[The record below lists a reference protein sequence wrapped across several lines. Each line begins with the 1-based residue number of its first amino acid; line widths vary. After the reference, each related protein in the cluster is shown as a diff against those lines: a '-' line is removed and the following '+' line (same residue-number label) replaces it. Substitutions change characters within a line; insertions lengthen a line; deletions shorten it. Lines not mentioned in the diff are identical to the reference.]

1 MNKKN
6 RITERRETPA
16 VSPQDV
22 TVTRETPSA
31 PQDMAD
37 IGGCPAGGF
46 GRRSVLQG
54 VAVAGLAGVGGNL
67 LGRGSLAGRGIRPN
81 EVAVETVVSGNA
93 FPFYGEYQSG
103 IITPPPPYRQQFSTY
118 AAFNVT
124 AANRGELTDLFR
136 TLTARAAFLTAGGAA
151 PSGPAGSPPADSG
164 ILGPQISADGL
175 TVTVSVGA
183 SLFDGRYGLA
193 SRKPAQ
199 LVTMEPF
206 RHDDLDPAISDGDLL
221 IQLCADHNDTAVH
234 ALLDISDNTSGALQP
249 RWSISGFVNPPR
261 PDGVPRDWF
270 GFKDGI
276 AQPDFTS
283 TAQNNQYVWAQP
295 DSGEP
300 TWAAGGTYHVVRI
313 IDFDVQKWQRVPVAE
328 QERIFGRQ
336 KTSGAPTY
344 APDPGANDE
353 FDPIYTNDPQGL
365 LTALNSHI
373 RLANPQTP
381 QTFASSTILR
391 RSYDFEQISLTGG
404 APLLG
409 HAFTCYQREL
419 SSYIDMQ
426 TRLEDELLVP
436 YISPRGGGYFFAV
449 PGVRDSQDYYAS
461 GLLA

>member
-1 MNKKN
+1 
-6 RITERRETPA
+6 
-16 VSPQDV
+16 
-22 TVTRETPSA
+22 
-31 PQDMAD
+31 
-37 IGGCPAGGF
+37 
-46 GRRSVLQG
+46 
-54 VAVAGLAGVGGNL
+54 
-67 LGRGSLAGRGIRPN
+67 
-81 EVAVETVVSGNA
+81 VAVETAATGSA

-103 IITPPPPYRQQFSTY
+103 IITPPPPNRQPFSTY

-124 AANRGELTDLFR
+124 AANHDELVDLFR
-136 TLTARAAFLTAGGAA
+136 TLTARAAFLTAGGTA
-151 PSGPAGSPPADSG
+151 PSAPAGSPPPDNG
-164 ILGPQISADGL
+164 IVGPQIPADGL
-175 TVTVSVGA
+175 TVTVSAGA

-193 SRKPAQ
+193 ARKPVQ
-199 LVTMEPF
+199 LETMKPF
-206 RHDDLDPAISDGDLL
+206 RHDDLDPAISNGDLL
-221 IQLCADHNDTAVH
+221 IQLCANHNDTAVH
-234 ALLDISDNTSGALQP
+234 ALLDIGIHTSGALQP
-249 RWSISGFVNPPR
+249 RWTISGFTNPPR
-261 PDGVPRDWF
+261 PDGIARDWF

-283 TAQNNQYVWAQP
+283 TVQNNQYVWAQP

-300 TWAAGGTYHVVRI
+300 AWAAGGTYHVVRI
-313 IDFDVQKWQRVPVAE
+313 IQFDVQKWQGVPVAE

-344 APDPGANDE
+344 APDPNATDE

-381 QTFASSTILR
+381 QTAASSTILR
-391 RSYDFEQISLTGG
+391 RSYDFEQIPLAGGG

-419 SSYIDMQ
+419 NSYIAMQ

-436 YISPRGGGYFFAV
+436 YISPRGGGYFFAL

>member
-1 MNKKN
+1 MN
-6 RITERRETPA
+6 
-16 VSPQDV
+16 S
-22 TVTRETPSA
+22 
-31 PQDMAD
+31 
-37 IGGCPAGGF
+37 GGCPAGGF
-46 GRRSVLQG
+46 GRRSMLQG
-54 VAVAGLAGVGGNL
+54 VAVAGLAAAGGNL
-67 LGRGSLAGRGIRPN
+67 LGRGNPAGIGARPN
-81 EVAVETVVSGNA
+81 NLAVETAASGSTY
-93 FPFYGEYQSG
+93 PFYGEYQSG
-103 IITPPPPYRQQFSTY
+103 IITPPPPYRQPFSTY

-136 TLTARAAFLTAGGAA
+136 TLTARAAFLTAGGTAA
-151 PSGPAGSPPADSG
+151 TAPADSPPPDSG
-164 ILGPQISADGL
+164 ILGPNIEGDGL
-175 TVTVSVGA
+175 TVTVGVGA

-193 SRKPAQ
+193 SLKPVQ

-234 ALLDISDNTSGALQP
+234 ALLDICEHTSGALQP
-249 RWSISGFVNPPR
+249 RWTISGFVNPPR

-283 TAQNNQYVWAQP
+283 TVQNNQYVWAQP
-295 DSGEP
+295 NSGEP
-300 TWAAGGTYHVVRI
+300 AWAAGGTYHVVRI
-313 IDFDVQKWQRVPVAE
+313 IDFDVQKWQGVPVAE
-328 QERIFGRQ
+328 QERTFGRK
-336 KTSGAPTY
+336 KTSGAPAY
-344 APDPGANDE
+344 APDPNADDE

-391 RSYDFEQISLTGG
+391 RSYDFEQMSLTGG

-419 SSYIDMQ
+419 NSYIAMQ